1 MRGFIEI
8 FFVIPMNSI
17 TKSPQKTNPS
27 TSTKYQLNF
36 TPTLNGVE
44 ENADL
49 TAQETAWLERWEN
62 EHLAYA
68 DIDLHY

>member
-1 MRGFIEI
+1 MKIYY
-8 FFVIPMNSI
+8 VAVMNSN

-44 ENADL
+44 ENANL

-62 EHLAYA
+62 QHLAYA

>member
-1 MRGFIEI
+1 MKIYY
-8 FFVIPMNSI
+8 VAVMNSN
-17 TKSPQKTNPS
+17 TKSPQKTNSS
-27 TSTKYQLNF
+27 TLTKYQLNF

-49 TAQETAWLERWEN
+49 TAQFNAWLERWEN

>member
-1 MRGFIEI
+1 
-8 FFVIPMNSI
+8 MNSN
-17 TKSPQKTNPS
+17 TKAPEK
-27 TSTKYQLNF
+27 TSTTTWKEQPLNF

-44 ENADL
+44 ENAHL
-49 TAQETAWLERWEN
+49 NAQEDAWLERWEN

>member
-8 FFVIPMNSI
+8 FFVFTMNSN
-17 TKSPQKTNPS
+17 TESPQKTNPS
-27 TSTKYQLNF
+27 TLTKYQLNF
-36 TPTLNGVE
+36 TSTLNSVE

-49 TAQETAWLERWEN
+49 TAQETAWLERLEN

>member
-1 MRGFIEI
+1 
-8 FFVIPMNSI
+8 MNSN
-17 TKSPQKTNPS
+17 TKFPQKINPS

-36 TPTLNGVE
+36 TPILNGVE

-49 TAQETAWLERWEN
+49 TAQEEAILERWEN

>member
-1 MRGFIEI
+1 
-8 FFVIPMNSI
+8 MNSN
-17 TKSPQKTNPS
+17 TKSPKKTNPS
-27 TSTKYQLNF
+27 PSTKYQLNF
-36 TPTLNGVE
+36 MPTLNSVE

-49 TAQETAWLERWEN
+49 TAQEEAWLERWEN

>member
-1 MRGFIEI
+1 MKIYY
-8 FFVIPMNSI
+8 VTVKNSN
-17 TKSPQKTNPS
+17 TKSPQKTNSS
-27 TSTKYQLNF
+27 TLTKYQLNF
-36 TPTLNGVE
+36 TPTFNGVE

-49 TAQETAWLERWEN
+49 TAQEEAWLERWEN

>member
-1 MRGFIEI
+1 MRGFIEKNQ
-8 FFVIPMNSI
+8 VDAMNSN
-17 TKSPQKTNPS
+17 TKSPQKTNQS
-27 TSTKYQLNF
+27 TLSKHQLNF
-36 TPTLNGVE
+36 TPTLNSVE

-49 TAQETAWLERWEN
+49 TAQETAWLERLEN

>member
-1 MRGFIEI
+1 MRGFIEKNQ
-8 FFVIPMNSI
+8 VDAMNSN
-17 TKSPQKTNPS
+17 TKSPQKTNSS
-27 TSTKYQLNF
+27 TLTKYQLNF

>member
-1 MRGFIEI
+1 
-8 FFVIPMNSI
+8 MNSN

-27 TSTKYQLNF
+27 TLTKYQLNF
-36 TPTLNGVE
+36 MPTLNSVE

-49 TAQETAWLERWEN
+49 TAQEEAWLERWEN
-62 EHLAYA
+62 QHLAYA